1 MDDKKKVPDY
11 LEAPKILELLEEIQ
25 DIDKT

>member
-1 MDDKKKVPDY
+1 MNDKKKVPDY
-11 LEAPKILELLEEIQ
+11 LEAPENLELLEEIQ

>member
-11 LEAPKILELLEEIQ
+11 LEAPEILELLEEIQ